1 MYGVWMNIY
10 YIKSELSEGGI
21 TAYNEKCCLSK
32 VANGGLHL
40 WLCNDTEFEADRR
53 GFLKF
58 FWSDAG
64 QPQKSARKAG
74 DQHIRWQ
81 SETSDLL
88 RNLLSVSINVSN

>member
-1 MYGVWMNIY
+1 MNIY

-21 TAYNEKCCLSK
+21 TDYNEKCCLSK
-32 VANGGLHL
+32 LSNGRLHIR
-40 WLCNDTEFEADRR
+40 LCNHTDLEVDRR

-64 QPQKSARKAG
+64 QPQKSARKTG

-81 SETSDLL
+81 PETSDLL
-88 RNLLSVSINVSN
+88 RNFLSVSVKVSN